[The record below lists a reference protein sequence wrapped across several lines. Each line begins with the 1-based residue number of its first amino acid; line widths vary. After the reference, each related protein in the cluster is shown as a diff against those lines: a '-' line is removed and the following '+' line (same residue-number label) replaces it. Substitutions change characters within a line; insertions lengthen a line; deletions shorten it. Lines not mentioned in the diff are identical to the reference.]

1 MRLTPLF
8 ALALIAVA
16 ANASQPLETES
27 ARLLPAG
34 VAKIEATTEFQTSSA
49 GRERAFPI
57 AFEYGFTSHLELAIE
72 PVPRAVISPCH

>member
-34 VAKIEATTEFQTSSA
+34 VAKIEESRRRAATTPHA
-49 GRERAFPI
+49 
-57 AFEYGFTSHLELAIE
+57 AI
-72 PVPRAVISPCH
+72 PLSPSLRS